1 MKHLIKITIIV
12 SLAALALSQE
22 TNAPRAAAADY
33 KPQTTC
39 PVMEG
44 KRIEKMFYVDY
55 EGYRIYLCCKPCVK
69 AARKDPEKYLK
80 ILQAQGV
87 TLEKAETNAAAA
99 KR

>member
-1 MKHLIKITIIV
+1 MQLPIAIAV
-12 SLAALALSQE
+12 LVMLAARALSQE
-22 TNAPRAAAADY
+22 TNAPPAAAADR

-44 KRIEKMFYVDY
+44 KRIEKIFYVDY

-69 AARKDPEKYLK
+69 AARKNPEKYLK

-87 TLEKAETNAAAA
+87 TLEKAPENTGTT